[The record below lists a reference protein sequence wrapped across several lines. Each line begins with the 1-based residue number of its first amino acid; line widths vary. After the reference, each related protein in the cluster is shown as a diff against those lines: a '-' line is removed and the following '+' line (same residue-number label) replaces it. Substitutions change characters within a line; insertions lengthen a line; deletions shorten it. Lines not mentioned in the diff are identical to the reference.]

1 MWLDRW
7 IAISARIAGLVD
19 AGNLMAL
26 TLASTRTDN
35 FGIGKKWI
43 VPELEAL
50 KAELKQFAT
59 EYCAALPADAGA
71 ALKRFLES
79 AGTGS
84 AIEGPSN
91 IQAIVPFEIFRSEVE
106 YLIRDRELEAR
117 TLTELAFEHLA
128 RLLAIDGDTR
138 AKWLKAFESHETHC
152 EQLGAVHLLSHGIWG
167 FKVSSAGSATDL
179 VFGEPLEKQVAA
191 IRRTARAL
199 VLTEWKLVRNTD
211 ELDAQATKAR
221 RQGELYSAGV
231 LHDIVLKST
240 RYIILVSRKR
250 LQPPDDLR
258 ESGVIYRHIVVPVDP
273 DLPSVA
279 ARKSKTPHNTALQR
293 PGTRGA
299 RPGR

>member
-1 MWLDRW
+1 M
-7 IAISARIAGLVD
+7 
-19 AGNLMAL
+19 
-26 TLASTRTDN
+26 
-35 FGIGKKWI
+35 
-43 VPELEAL
+43 
-50 KAELKQFAT
+50 
-59 EYCAALPADAGA
+59 
-71 ALKRFLES
+71 
-79 AGTGS
+79 
-84 AIEGPSN
+84 
-91 IQAIVPFEIFRSEVE
+91 
-106 YLIRDRELEAR
+106 
-117 TLTELAFEHLA
+117 TELAFEHLA

-240 RYIILVSRKR
+240 RYIILVYRKR

-258 ESGVIYRHIVVPVDP
+258 ESGVIYRHIVVPVVP

-279 ARKSKTPHNTALQR
+279 ARRSKTPHNTALQR